1 MNRPT
6 RSRSLVVGAFVAV
19 TALACAALVAAA
31 ALVPAPAAALPVI
44 VTVCVGLPMVAAY
57 ELSTLRA
64 APVADVG
71 ERQLAALRREL
82 ARLPE
87 TKHPLGL

>member
-1 MNRPT
+1 MTRPT
-6 RSRSLVVGAFVAV
+6 RSRSLVVALFVAI

-31 ALVPAPAAALPVI
+31 VLVPAPAAALPI
-44 VTVCVGLPMVAAY
+44 LVTVCVGLPMVAAY

-64 APVADVG
+64 APAADLG

-87 TKHPLGL
+87 TQHPLGL